1 MRNRHLAAIPLAALL
16 LTACA
21 SATDTAPLTTP
32 TPEPTATATP
42 TPAAGDF
49 AWLNRH
55 DSSFNSGD
63 AYYEMVY
70 RNHGGLLLKTDYAT
84 AAQTVACTV
93 PGCTHDSADCPAWF
107 PGRYR
112 YYCPFVADGAVY
124 VLNAPVF
131 HTDQTWEEYREE
143 YLTPQLDS
151 TDLTP
156 EELEAHYYGLW
167 QQQSA
172 APQVYRLTDD
182 GKTCIDLPAE
192 CVDYVFDFCDDA
204 ALYGVMTSGNNGQN
218 TKAVRID
225 LTTGELQSV
234 PLEPTEYF
242 VTCYD
247 GALLTVRYV
256 TDAPLPDDFEQFRAA
271 VQSATV
277 EFDRYDPRTG
287 ERRKLIERPYNI
299 ADERLSG
306 YLGTHNGKL
315 YFEERE
321 ALQDGGYNRGALQ
334 EYDPADGST
343 ATVWDAPPDWQPVGL
358 SGHLYER
365 PARPGQPGRGLA
377 LAVRH
382 RRRSGRQPLLF
393 DERCRPRACA
403 HHPADEKLRLRHTPV
418 PSGPDR
424 RWPLAPLDR
433 IQRRKRACGLW
444 ADRPQRFCRRQ
455 HRLYA
460 GGDVGRVRRGSH
472 PLPGKS

>member
-1 MRNRHLAAIPLAALL
+1 MRNRYLAVLPLAALL

-21 SATDTAPLTTP
+21 SATDATPLTTP

-49 AWLNRH
+49 AWLNRLE
-55 DSSFNSGD
+55 SSFNSGD

-84 AAQTVACTV
+84 AAQTVVCTV
-93 PGCTHDSADCPAWF
+93 LGCTHDSADCPAWF

-124 VLNAPVF
+124 VLNASFF

-204 ALYGVMTSGNNGQN
+204 ALYGVKTSGTNGQN
-218 TKAVRID
+218 TKAVRVD

-299 ADERLSG
+299 ADERLPGIWAPTTAS
-306 YLGTHNGKL
+306 
-315 YFEERE
+315 
-321 ALQDGGYNRGALQ
+321 
-334 EYDPADGST
+334 ST
-343 ATVWDAPPDWQPVGL
+343 LRSARPCRTAATTAVPCRSMTPPTAAPPRCGTRP
-358 SGHLYER
+358 R
-365 PARPGQPGRGLA
+365 PA
-377 LAVRH
+377 
-382 RRRSGRQPLLF
+382 
-393 DERCRPRACA
+393 
-403 HHPADEKLRLRHTPV
+403 
-418 PSGPDR
+418 
-424 RWPLAPLDR
+424 
-433 IQRRKRACGLW
+433 ACGIIRTPTRTSCPPGAAGPRTGSGCTAPTARW
-444 ADRPQRFCRRQ
+444 A
-455 HRLYA
+455 A
-460 GGDVGRVRRGSH
+460 TAVI
-472 PLPGKS
+472 

>member
-21 SATDTAPLTTP
+21 SATDTVPLTTP

-49 AWLNRH
+49 AWLNLLN
-55 DSSFNSGD
+55 SSFNSGD

-93 PGCTHDSADCPAWF
+93 PGCTHDSAD
-107 PGRYR
+107 
-112 YYCPFVADGAVY
+112 
-124 VLNAPVF
+124 
-131 HTDQTWEEYREE
+131 
-143 YLTPQLDS
+143 
-151 TDLTP
+151 LTP

-182 GKTCIDLPAE
+182 GKTCIDLSAE
-192 CVDYVFDFCDDA
+192 CVDYEFVFCDDA

-234 PLEPTEYF
+234 PLQPTEYF
-242 VTCYD
+242 VTCCD

-343 ATVWDAPPDWQPVGL
+343 ATVWDAPPTCSLWVYQDTYTNVL
-358 SGHLYER
+358 
-365 PARPGQPGRGLA
+365 PARGSRAEDWLWLYGTDGAVGGNRCYLMNAATRELVPITQRMKNYAYDIPPSRLAQTADGRWLFWTESNDENAHVAYGLIA
-377 LAVRH
+377 PNDFAAG
-382 RRRSGRQPLLF
+382 ST
-393 DERCRPRACA
+393 DY
-403 HHPADEKLRLRHTPV
+403 TPV
-418 PSGPDR
+418 EM
-424 RWPLAPLDR
+424 
-433 IQRRKRACGLW
+433 W
-444 ADRPQRFCRRQ
+444 A
-455 HRLYA
+455 
-460 GGDVGRVRRGSH
+460 G
-472 PLPGKS
+472 

>member
-1 MRNRHLAAIPLAALL
+1 
-16 LTACA
+16 
-21 SATDTAPLTTP
+21 
-32 TPEPTATATP
+32 
-42 TPAAGDF
+42 
-49 AWLNRH
+49 
-55 DSSFNSGD
+55 
-63 AYYEMVY
+63 MVY

-107 PGRYR
+107 PG
-112 YYCPFVADGAVY
+112 AVPLLLPLCGGRRGLCAQRD
-124 VLNAPVF
+124 VIP
-131 HTDQTWEEYREE
+131 HGRTWEEYREE

-167 QQQSA
+167 QQQRRA
-172 APQVYRLTDD
+172 AGVQADLDD

-277 EFDRYDPRTG
+277 EFDRYDP
-287 ERRKLIERPYNI
+287 P
-299 ADERLSG
+299 
-306 YLGTHNGKL
+306 
-315 YFEERE
+315 
-321 ALQDGGYNRGALQ
+321 
-334 EYDPADGST
+334 
-343 ATVWDAPPDWQPVGL
+343 
-358 SGHLYER
+358 
-365 PARPGQPGRGLA
+365 
-377 LAVRH
+377 H
-382 RRRSGRQPLLF
+382 RR
-393 DERCRPRACA
+393 
-403 HHPADEKLRLRHTPV
+403 
-418 PSGPDR
+418 
-424 RWPLAPLDR
+424 AP
-433 IQRRKRACGLW
+433 Q
-444 ADRPQRFCRRQ
+444 
-455 HRLYA
+455 
-460 GGDVGRVRRGSH
+460 S
-472 PLPGKS
+472 